1 MKRQMQTLVM
11 VASMVI
17 LFVTSASAQITSS
30 DALGIYPLA
39 QASFDPL
46 GRFTA
51 IGESGGV
58 PGQTVDGCDLYGF
71 RAQTSI
77 NRSVNLGMRFIPL
90 GPVGG
95 SGTNIP
101 TLQFESNTPFWIIE
115 KNALGNE
122 TFGCGTLLATFK
134 KTTTGA
140 GGNNVFTI
148 IGSGTAS
155 GGIWQPSDRTLKR
168 DITAI
173 PDALEIVKNLKG
185 VTYEYLV
192 DERPELNLP
201 KGRTYGFIT
210 QEVEQVMPEA
220 VRKATDEQGEEAD
233 YNVMQYTQIIPVLT
247 EAIKAQQKVIETQ
260 EDRLAEQFEWSVE
273 LQDQLA
279 EQQAVNAQTQG
290 QLEEQKAI
298 NASLEDRLRRLEAAL
313 SLDSPASAATTTAII
328 SAEGISLRQNR
339 PNPFQGETVI
349 EYAIPSEMNNAQ
361 LAVYDLNGKV
371 IAQFALAAGN
381 GQVTL
386 NAATLS
392 SGVYFYAIEN
402 SGQTLARQKMIVK

>member
-1 MKRQMQTLVM
+1 MKRQIQTLMM
-11 VASMVI
+11 VAAMLI

-77 NRSVNLGMRFIPL
+77 NRSVNLGMRFLPF

-95 SGTNIP
+95 TIGIDIP
-101 TLQFESNTPFWIIE
+101 TLQFESQTPFWIIE

-134 KTTTGA
+134 KSNFGA

-148 IGSGTAS
+148 FGSGTAS

-168 DITAI
+168 DISAI
-173 PDALEIVKNLKG
+173 PNALDIVKNLKG
-185 VTYEYLV
+185 VTYEYLA

-220 VRKATDEQGEEAD
+220 VRQAVDEKGEVAD

-247 EAIKAQQKVIETQ
+247 EAVKAQQEIIETQ
-260 EDRLAEQFEWSVE
+260 DERLFEQNVLIDD
-273 LQDQLA
+273 LQVDL
-279 EQQAVNAQTQG
+279 QA
-290 QLEEQKAI
+290 QKEI
-298 NASLEDRLRRLEAAL
+298 NARLEDRLSRIEAAL
-313 SLDSPASAATTTAII
+313 ALSAAPASASAAI

-339 PNPFQGETVI
+339 PNPFQGVTLI
-349 EYAIPSEMNNAQ
+349 DYTIPSDMSNAQ
-361 LAVYDLNGKV
+361 LIIYDLNGK
-371 IAQFALAAGN
+371 ALSNFDLAPGD
-381 GQVTL
+381 GQVRI
-386 NAATLS
+386 NATDLS

-402 SGQTLARQKMIVK
+402 NGQSLARQKMIVK